1 MKRESKLRSYTC
13 NMQSRTL
20 ENPLILNKLF
30 KRNKS
35 ATTNVNK
42 ILFKDTNNIITN
54 DNDIHIS
61 MQGFKKQQKDMRS

>member
-1 MKRESKLRSYTC
+1 MEGAMKRESKLRSYTC

-30 KRNKS
+30 KTNKS

-42 ILFKDTNNIITN
+42 ILFTRIL
-54 DNDIHIS
+54 
-61 MQGFKKQQKDMRS
+61 Q